1 MTHRQSGGSKRQTS
15 HTVVRWLTK
24 PWSQKA
30 VSKLGNLSLL
40 PKVTSPV
47 TLHGAFLKNLSFLQR
62 NPGGWDP
69 FSGTQEDAG
78 PCYIKGSAAGD
89 STYNRF
95 YKNLFKSHLTRS
107 EYPCLGDASS
117 SLLTLEA
124 AWLKPCRK
132 KGVPDTGIKTVVGLE
147 RWLSW
152 ERLGWAHNWKY
163 KTVVI
168 FMF

>member
-69 FSGTQEDAG
+69 FSGTQEGAG
-78 PCYIKGSAAGD
+78 PCYIKGSAAGEPLQVTSNQKWVSLPRRCKQQFVNFGGSMIETMQEEGSSWHWYKD
-89 STYNRF
+89 SCWAG
-95 YKNLFKSHLTRS
+95 
-107 EYPCLGDASS
+107 EMAQLGKA
-117 SLLTLEA
+117 
-124 AWLKPCRK
+124 
-132 KGVPDTGIKTVVGLE
+132 
-147 RWLSW
+147 
-152 ERLGWAHNWKY
+152 RLGSQLKIQDCCY
-163 KTVVI
+163 FYVL
-168 FMF
+168 MFFCL